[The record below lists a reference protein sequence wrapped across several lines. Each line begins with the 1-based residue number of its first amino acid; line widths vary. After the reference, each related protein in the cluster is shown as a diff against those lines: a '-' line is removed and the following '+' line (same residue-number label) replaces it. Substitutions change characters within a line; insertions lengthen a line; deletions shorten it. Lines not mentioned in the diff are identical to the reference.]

1 MPGLTFIIIHFKSN
15 NVGLKSE
22 ILLNRYPIILIA
34 GYNIFDLVGKVLPA
48 YYLLENANIAFAG
61 CVARLLFY
69 PLFLACLHGP
79 QFFRTEVPVTILT
92 CLLGLTNGYLTG
104 IVMILAPK
112 AVPIQHAETAGIA
125 IVLFLVIGLV
135 FGSLVSWFWVI

>member
-1 MPGLTFIIIHFKSN
+1 MPGLTFIIIHFKYN

-48 YYLLENANIAFAG
+48 YYLVENANIAFAG